1 MHFGFHRLGHE
12 LAEHIRPHTRIVTLS
27 ALAASSVFCLM
38 LDSGNAL
45 VPYQELRVLL
55 ARVHPTHVAIEPGQ
69 QFALLFAEGFQPRYL
84 LTKLD
89 SDAGPPRNT
98 LVVVTSAAACERI
111 EALQA
116 VELLARIAP
125 PDTLYVR
132 LLRSGFVIAILR
144 ATRPPSRFEQYAK
157 KIESWALWVYRVP

>member
-1 MHFGFHRLGHE
+1 MWLLGHE
-12 LAEHIRPHTRIVTLS
+12 LAEHIRPYTRIVTLS
-27 ALAASSVFCLM
+27 ALAASSVLCLM

-55 ARVHPTHVAIEPGQ
+55 AQVQPTHVAIEPEH
-69 QFALLFAEGFQPRYL
+69 FPLLFIEAFHPRYL

-89 SDAGPPRNT
+89 SDAGPPRDV
-98 LVVVTSAAACERI
+98 LVVVTSIAARERI

-132 LLRSGFVIAILR
+132 LLRRGFVMAILR

-157 KIESWALWVYRVP
+157 KIEPWALWVYRVP